1 MGITYRQIDAF
12 RAVMLTGTATEAAR
26 MLAISQP
33 AISRLVADLEAEV
46 GFKLFDRVGRR
57 VVPTAE
63 ARLLIEEVRRAF
75 VGLERIRDAAQ
86 AIGSFRY
93 SQLRIVAVPSVA
105 STVVMDLIGRFS
117 QQYPDTFISLEVQP
131 SDSAVEWIIAQQS
144 DLGIAS
150 PPMQSPAIASRI
162 LKAGEAVCLLPAGH
176 ALADHHV
183 IVPELLAGESFVSYL
198 PDAMFRYAVD
208 DIFRKAGV
216 LRRQQY
222 EARTTDAIYAMV
234 AKGLGVAIVVP
245 FLPRFGEFNAV
256 VVKQFRP
263 APIVELS
270 LMWST
275 DRSLSA
281 IAERFVRLIDSY
293 FAIDK

>member
-1 MGITYRQIDAF
+1 MRVTYRQIDAF

-26 MLAISQP
+26 MLGISQP
-33 AISRLVADLEAEV
+33 AVSRLISDLEAEV
-46 GFKLFDRVGRR
+46 GFRLFDRMGRR

-93 SQLRIVAVPSVA
+93 SQLRIVAIPSVA
-105 STVVMDLIGRFS
+105 STIAIDLVELFS
-117 QQYPDTFISLEVQP
+117 KQYPDTFISLEVQP

-162 LKAGEAVCLLPAGH
+162 LRTGEAVCLLPAGH
-176 ALADHHV
+176 ALAGHGE
-183 IVPELLAGESFVSYL
+183 ITPELLAGESFVSYL
-198 PDAMFRYAVD
+198 PDSVFRYTVD

-216 LRRQQY
+216 VRRQQY

-234 AKGLGVAIVVP
+234 ARGLGVAIVGP
-245 FLPRFGEFNAV
+245 FLPRFGDIGAV
-256 VVKQFRP
+256 VVKPFRP
-263 APIVELS
+263 GPVVELS
-270 LMWST
+270 LMWAT
-275 DRSLSA
+275 DRPLSA
-281 IAERFVRLIDSY
+281 IAGRFVELIDSY
-293 FAIDK
+293 FDGDG